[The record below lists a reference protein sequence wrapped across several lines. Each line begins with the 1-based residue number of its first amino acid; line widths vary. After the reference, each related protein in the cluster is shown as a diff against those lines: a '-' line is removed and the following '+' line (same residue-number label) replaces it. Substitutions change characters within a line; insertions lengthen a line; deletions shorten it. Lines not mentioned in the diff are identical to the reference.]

1 MAFHALTSNWRRH
14 EKDMGLPGVVKRLA
28 EVSSIVSI
36 RGVNQV
42 RCQNDCEPC
51 ASGGGKGV
59 YTLDF
64 WNILLNTLIFIVF
77 NNK

>member
-42 RCQNDCEPC
+42 LVKMTANHVRLEGERGYIP
-51 ASGGGKGV
+51 
-59 YTLDF
+59 
-64 WNILLNTLIFIVF
+64 WIFGIF
-77 NNK
+77 Y